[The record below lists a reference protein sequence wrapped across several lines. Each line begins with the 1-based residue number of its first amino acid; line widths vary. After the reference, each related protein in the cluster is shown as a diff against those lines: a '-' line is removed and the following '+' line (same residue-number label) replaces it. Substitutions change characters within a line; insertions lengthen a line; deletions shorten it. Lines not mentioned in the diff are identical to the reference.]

1 MSLILIILIL
11 IGICASVVIICNY
24 TFSYAQKTSPT
35 PTKIMSPIINTPI
48 NSSSTKL
55 KTVATNVALT
65 PTIKILSPY
74 KDQAVPVTNTNLIVS
89 GTSSYDRSKDCRVS
103 VLLNG
108 VKPYQQAIA
117 TGNNGARDYSTWKY
131 KLNPFYT
138 AIREG
143 PNKLTA
149 KITCLGNPYSLT
161 KWTSVDLIGTRDSNG
176 SNGSTTTTRVAQP
189 LPLRISIGID
199 KNPITAGD
207 IQTITVKV
215 HRPGITNSAISGAK
229 VSGQIIDLSSFS
241 STSSSPSK
249 NVNTVVEQFGN
260 STDKNGEVSYS
271 WKVPGNTAIGTP
283 YIIKVDALSGKYS
296 GRSES
301 NIFTVKPSYN
311 DNIFILAQANR
322 NFTNGL
328 NDNIK
333 NFTQDIFDKVRN
345 SLENNL
351 R

>member
-1 MSLILIILIL
+1 MTL
-11 IGICASVVIICNY
+11 IGISVSVVIISNY

-74 KDQAVPVTNTNLIVS
+74 KDQAVPVTINNLAVS
-89 GTSSYDRSKDCRVS
+89 GTSSSDRSKDCRVS

-108 VKPYQQAIA
+108 IKPYQQTTA
-117 TGNNGARDYSTWKY
+117 TGNNGVSDYSTWRY
-131 KLNPFYT
+131 KLDPIYT
-138 AIREG
+138 TIREG
-143 PNKLTA
+143 SNKLTA
-149 KITCLGNPYSLT
+149 KITCLGSSNSLT
-161 KWTSVDLIGTRDSNG
+161 KWTSINLIGTSINLIGTRNDNG
-176 SNGSTTTTRVAQP
+176 SPTTSVTQP
-189 LPLRISIGID
+189 LPLRISIGVD

-215 HRPGITNSAISGAK
+215 HSPGIMNSAISGAK

-260 STDKNGEVSYS
+260 NTDKNGEVSYS
-271 WKVPGNTAIGTP
+271 WKVPGNTPIGTP

-301 NIFTVKPSYN
+301 NIFTVKPSAN
-311 DNIFILAQANR
+311 DNPFILAQANS

-328 NDNIK
+328 NDTIK
-333 NFTQDIFDKVRN
+333 NFTQDIFNKVRN

-351 R
+351 K

>member
-1 MSLILIILIL
+1 MTL
-11 IGICASVVIICNY
+11 IGISVSVVIISNY

-74 KDQAVPVTNTNLIVS
+74 KDQAVPVTNNNLIVS
-89 GTSSYDRSKDCRVS
+89 GTSSSDRSNDCRVS

-108 VKPYQQAIA
+108 IKPYQQTTA
-117 TGNNGARDYSTWKY
+117 TGKNGVSDYSTWRY
-131 KLNPFYT
+131 KLDPIYT
-138 AIREG
+138 TIREG
-143 PNKLTA
+143 SNKLTA
-149 KITCLGNPYSLT
+149 KITCLGNPNSLT
-161 KWTSVDLIGTRDSNG
+161 RWTSINLIGIRYDNG
-176 SNGSTTTTRVAQP
+176 SPTTSVTQP
-189 LPLRISIGID
+189 RPLRISIGVD

-215 HRPGITNSAISGAK
+215 HSPDITNSAISGAK

-241 STSSSPSK
+241 STSSSTSK

-260 STDKNGEVSYS
+260 NTDKNGEVSYS
-271 WKVPGNTAIGTP
+271 WKVPGNTPIGTP

-301 NIFTVKPSYN
+301 NIFTVKPSAN
-311 DNIFILAQANR
+311 DNPFILAQANS

-328 NDNIK
+328 NDTIK
-333 NFTQDIFDKVRN
+333 NFTQDIFNKVRN

-351 R
+351 K

>member
-1 MSLILIILIL
+1 M
-11 IGICASVVIICNY
+11 
-24 TFSYAQKTSPT
+24 
-35 PTKIMSPIINTPI
+35 
-48 NSSSTKL
+48 SSTKL

-74 KDQAVPVTNTNLIVS
+74 KDQAVPVTNNNLVVS

-108 VKPYQQAIA
+108 IKPYQQTTA
-117 TGNNGARDYSTWKY
+117 TGNNGVSDYSTWRY
-131 KLNPFYT
+131 KLDPIYT
-138 AIREG
+138 TIREG
-143 PNKLTA
+143 SNKLTA

-161 KWTSVDLIGTRDSNG
+161 KWTSINLIGTRDGND
-176 SNGSTTTTRVAQP
+176 STATTGVAQP
-189 LPLRISIGID
+189 LPLRISIGVD

-215 HRPGITNSAISGAK
+215 HSPDITNSAISGAK

-241 STSSSPSK
+241 STSSPSK

-260 STDKNGEVSYS
+260 NTDKNGEVSYS
-271 WKVPGNTAIGTP
+271 WKVPGNTPIGTP

-301 NIFTVKPSYN
+301 NIFTVKPS
-311 DNIFILAQANR
+311 
-322 NFTNGL
+322 
-328 NDNIK
+328 
-333 NFTQDIFDKVRN
+333 V
-345 SLENNL
+345 
-351 R
+351 